1 MAFGRIASR
10 CLEQVNTKAVSK
22 ASQSIIVIASLIL
35 LVGAGGCGLK
45 LVTQPG
51 STGSS
56 DQSLVNNTV
65 VQQIGGRAIAEK
77 WIGESAP
84 TYKFDGENLQFMQSG
99 SKGCAD
105 AMLYEFTFD
114 SRNGGYGNRVNEALD
129 GIKVTHTIR
138 VTVQQD
144 KVTSAVTDDK
154 YNEVT
159 GQFGALPEDTAAQEK
174 CL

>member
-1 MAFGRIASR
+1 M
-10 CLEQVNTKAVSK
+10 SK
-22 ASQSIIVIASLIL
+22 ASQSIIIIASLIL

-51 STGSS
+51 ATGTGGS
-56 DQSLVNNTV
+56 DQSPTNNTV
-65 VQQIGGRAIAEK
+65 VQQIGGRAVAEK
-77 WIGESAP
+77 WIADSAL
-84 TYKFDGENLQFMQSG
+84 TYKFDGENLQFMQSV
-99 SKGCAD
+99 SAKCAD

-144 KVTSAVTDDK
+144 KVISAVTDDK

-159 GQFGALPEDTAAQEK
+159 GQFGALPEDTAVQEK

>member
-1 MAFGRIASR
+1 M
-10 CLEQVNTKAVSK
+10 SK

-35 LVGAGGCGLK
+35 LAGAGGCGLK

-51 STGSS
+51 SAGSGG
-56 DQSLVNNTV
+56 QSLANNTV
-65 VQQIGGRAIAEK
+65 VQQIGGRAVAEK
-77 WIGESAP
+77 WIGDLAS
-84 TYKFDGENLQFMQSG
+84 TYKFDGENLQFMQSV
-99 SKGCAD
+99 SAKCAE

-154 YNEVT
+154 YNEMT
-159 GQFGALPEDTAAQEK
+159 GQFGALPEDAAAQEK